1 MIDLK
6 SKVAL
11 SVCAA
16 GLFEFSHISYVH
28 CLESISKFALSE
40 A

>member
-1 MIDLK
+1 MTDLK

-16 GLFEFSHISYVH
+16 GLFEFSHIFYIH
-28 CLESISKFALSE
+28 CLKSISKFAFSE